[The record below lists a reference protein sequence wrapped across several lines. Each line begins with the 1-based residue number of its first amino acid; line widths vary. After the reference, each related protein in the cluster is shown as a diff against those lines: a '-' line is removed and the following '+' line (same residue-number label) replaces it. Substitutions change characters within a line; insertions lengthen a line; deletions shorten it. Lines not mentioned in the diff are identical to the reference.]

1 MTNWK
6 DARNHLPSLDFFSAF
21 CISSETPHH
30 EENSGDMEQ
39 LQATMKEYNQF
50 KRKIQ
55 QRVEIL
61 EETLQEL
68 ESRELLD
75 PGGSARWREHLGRV
89 HASLED
95 SLLRVAVVGSVKSG
109 KSTLINAL
117 AGKDFLRRG
126 AGIITSFITRV
137 QTNDTPGGWV
147 ELKGWPQIL
156 QELNGSLRMLPVAQ
170 EVLGERTAVDI
181 RKAKER
187 KRLKIFLERMQ
198 AEWLQSDGR
207 IDPHFFLLQGYLSGF
222 ECLKESLGDAPKR
235 LMFDEHNVHLH
246 QSYVGHQG
254 QSVYLRDMEIHCPIS
269 WMGAQIELADCQGS
283 DSPNPR
289 HFALLQQYLLGCH
302 FILYVISSRIG
313 LREADFRLLDFI
325 KTLRMFPQTLFVLN
339 VDLNE
344 HPHMDDINGMIERV
358 RSELGWVITAPRI
371 FAFSAL
377 YQLLSQCSHDMEGPV
392 RGHFLL
398 WKNIPE
404 LAEFSESGF
413 TEFREQVEKR
423 ISGQRSRVLLGSGL
437 SRLSMV
443 SGSIRDS
450 VRVQRDFMEQ
460 RLCGLN
466 ECASQFASKQ
476 KALQSTL
483 GTLENAING
492 LRDSLASEM
501 KGRIDG
507 FFDLQDGPV
516 VLETAET
523 VDHFPIDPQHRR
535 GLKDS
540 AGALRQLYRFYLD
553 FRQALSRYLVE
564 KVNLR
569 VISFSKEL
577 EELISERLESSAQAF
592 WSLFTTAVAEYRRQM
607 AEFQIETE
615 SLENMEEPQ
624 WGTWEKRIPPSFSAF
639 VEEEAT
645 GRGVLLV
652 KFGLTRIARL
662 LAQMGSRVGR
672 YRDLPS
678 DGSENQSS
686 VEDAI
691 DLVKMETKGELLQ
704 AFARYHMEFSETYV
718 RQILEDSIRQ
728 LLDEFHARI
737 EMTRLD
743 FNHLLRHGER
753 KGEGEESEMDVLIR
767 ACRVTE
773 AMVEELEGLRYAV
786 NLER

>member
-1 MTNWK
+1 
-6 DARNHLPSLDFFSAF
+6 
-21 CISSETPHH
+21 
-30 EENSGDMEQ
+30 MEQ
-39 LQATMKEYNQF
+39 FQATMKEYSEF
-50 KRKIQ
+50 KRKIR
-55 QRVEIL
+55 QRIEIL

-68 ESRELLD
+68 EARELLD

-95 SLLRVAVVGSVKSG
+95 TLLRIAVVGSVKSG

-137 QTNDTPGGWV
+137 QTNDAQGGWV

-156 QELNGSLRMLPVAQ
+156 QELNGSLHMLPFAH
-170 EVLGERTAVDI
+170 EILGEETAIDI
-181 RKAKER
+181 RKAKDR
-187 KRLKIFLERMQ
+187 KRLNILLERMQ

-222 ECLKESLGDAPKR
+222 ELLRESLGDAPKR
-235 LMFDEHNVHLH
+235 LMFDEHTVHLH
-246 QSYVGHQG
+246 RNYVGHQG

-358 RSELGWVITAPRI
+358 GSELGWVMGASRI

-377 YQLLSQCSHDMEGPV
+377 YQLLDQCSTDMEESG
-392 RGHFLL
+392 RRHYLL
-398 WKNIPE
+398 WKNAPE

-413 TEFREQVEKR
+413 AEFREQVEKR
-423 ISGQRSRVLLGSGL
+423 ISGQRTRVLLGSGL

-443 SGSIRDS
+443 SRSIRDS
-450 VRVQRDFMEQ
+450 LRVQKDFMER

-466 ECASQFASKQ
+466 EGASRFGSRQNGLRSI
-476 KALQSTL
+476 L
-483 GTLENAING
+483 GTLENAVNG
-492 LRDSLASEM
+492 LRDSLSSEM
-501 KGRIDG
+501 NRKTEG
-507 FFDLQDGPV
+507 FFNLKSGPV
-516 VLETAET
+516 VLETAEM
-523 VDHFPIDPQHRR
+523 VDHFPIDPRHRR

-540 AGALRQLYRFYLD
+540 ASALRQLYRFYLD
-553 FRQALSRYLVE
+553 FRQSLSRYLVE
-564 KVNLR
+564 RVNLR

-577 EELISERLESSAQAF
+577 EELILERLESSAQAF

-607 AEFQIETE
+607 AELQIETE
-615 SLENMEEPQ
+615 SLEDMGEPQ
-624 WGTWEKRIPPSFSAF
+624 WGTGEKRIPPSFSAF

-652 KFGLTRIARL
+652 KFGLNRVARL
-662 LAQMGSRVGR
+662 LARMGSRVGR
-672 YRDLPS
+672 CRDLPS
-678 DGSENQSS
+678 DGSENHSS
-686 VEDAI
+686 VEEAI
-691 DLVKMETKGELLQ
+691 YLVKMEAKGELLQ
-704 AFARYHMEFSETYV
+704 AFGRYHREFSETYV
-718 RQILEDSIRQ
+718 RQILVDNTRQ
-728 LLDEFHARI
+728 LLEEFRVRI
-737 EMTRLD
+737 EMIRLD
-743 FNHLLRHGER
+743 LTHLLRQGER
-753 KGEGEESEMDVLIR
+753 KGEGQESDMDVLVK

-773 AMVEELEGLRYAV
+773 AMVEELEGLRYAM